1 MFLNVLAKLDDL
13 DRRWQSLLLESGN
26 GWRSRH
32 GCIELL
38 VEIDDLGED
47 EPCENPPM

>member
-1 MFLNVLAKLDDL
+1 MFPNVLAKVDDL
-13 DRRWQSLLLESGN
+13 DRRRQSLLLESGN

-32 GCIELL
+32 GCPELL
-38 VEIDDLGED
+38 EEKDYLGGK